1 MDILQQQSLLFVYL
15 CGIENEETNKIVL
28 KHIDSLKYAFQE
40 FEEEIINIHEEIL
53 DIAEDDHVMELFC
66 IIGNREYIDSINE
79 LFSKTI
85 QSLFQEILTGDYSS
99 VDRLSDVDFIE
110 NTDLLHTFL
119 FLYLKHMIYDD
130 QIRYPISFS
139 NEFDDTKTVCF
150 YSNKNPNIDRS
161 NLADSIYQ
169 IWYEIENPITYGKQV
184 ITKSFM
190 LDDLKG
196 RRIITHLPDY
206 ETKET
211 YLLLEG
217 GLKLNLRNDY
227 PYFREK
233 VGYSN
238 INLYSI
244 GDVDSIINNPPFSQ
258 SFQPYELYED
268 WQKVLNY
275 VLAISCRCWY
285 LKDIKKLHKKFMEF
299 MEKEIC
305 DVTASK
311 PLISP
316 EIYYRCYLKN
326 IHRIT
331 DYFSGKEEAV
341 ITKDY
346 LFMLQTRFV
355 FLPAV
360 INIIKQVFPQASLFE
375 RQKKFRMPEYQK
387 LLNKLDIDD
396 HNEKGKALENIA
408 EYLIDCSRDIQV
420 MGKRIRT
427 DRDEIDLSCCNISLR
442 SDIWK
447 LGALILIECKN
458 WKNKVSINIIRQLGY
473 IMTYKGNMT
482 TILFARNGIT
492 ANAQKEILRHAM
504 LGKYILCLD
513 MQDLDQITSE
523 IDFENLICLKFDRLN
538 SQIEDS
544 IERLGV

>member
-1 MDILQQQSLLFVYL
+1 MDVLQQQSLLFVYL

-40 FEEEIINIHEEIL
+40 FEEEIINIHEEIQ
-53 DIAEDDHVMELFC
+53 DIAEADHVMELFC

-99 VDRLSDVDFIE
+99 VDRLLNVDFIE
-110 NTDLLHTFL
+110 NTDLLDTFL
-119 FLYLKHMIYDD
+119 FLYLKHMIYED
-130 QIRYPISFS
+130 QIRYPMSFS
-139 NEFDDTKTVCF
+139 NDFDDTKTLCF
-150 YSNKNPNIDRS
+150 YSNKNPNINRS
-161 NLADSIYQ
+161 NLADSIYR

-206 ETKET
+206 ESKET

-233 VGYSN
+233 MGYSN

-275 VLAISCRCWY
+275 VLAISCRRWY

-311 PLISP
+311 PFISP

-331 DYFSGKEEAV
+331 DYFSGKEEAI

-360 INIIKQVFPQASLFE
+360 LNIIKQVFPQASLFE
-375 RQKKFRMPEYQK
+375 RQKKFRMPEYRK
-387 LLNKLDIDD
+387 LLNKLDIND

-408 EYLIDCSRDIQV
+408 EYLIDCSKDIQV

-492 ANAQKEILRHAM
+492 KNAQKEILRHAM